1 MIPTLIPTVTP
12 AVTGPLTG
20 PIDTLR
26 LYETP
31 EGMDLALR
39 VAGPAPR
46 ALALLID
53 LVIRL
58 ALYAVLVP
66 LLVFSGTGMGLALLG
81 AFFLE
86 WLYPVVFEVQSG
98 ATPGKRALGLRVVHD
113 DGTPVALP
121 ASLIRN
127 LLRVV
132 DFLPL
137 FYGVG
142 LVSTLVDRDFRRL
155 GDLAAGTLVVHRRP
169 GPGRSA
175 PPLEAP
181 PVAPPPGLSLAT
193 QQALLAFR
201 ERAPR
206 LSPARRE
213 ELAETLLAALPWPAG
228 PRPRDAAATALV
240 GGYAAWLAQGRAGH

>member
-1 MIPTLIPTVTP
+1 M
-12 AVTGPLTG
+12 TG

-26 LYETP
+26 LHETP

-46 ALALLID
+46 ALALSVD

-58 ALYAVLVP
+58 ALSAVLVP

-86 WLYPVVFEVQSG
+86 WLYPVVFEVRSG

-113 DGTPVALP
+113 DGTPVGLP

-132 DFLPL
+132 DFLPA

-155 GDLAAGTLVVHRRP
+155 GDLAAGTLVVHQRR
-169 GPGRSA
+169 GLGRSAA
-175 PPLEAP
+175 PPLEALP
-181 PVAPPPGLSLAT
+181 AAPPPGLSLAT

-206 LSPARRE
+206 LSSARRA
-213 ELAETLLAALPWPAG
+213 ELAETLLAALPQPPG
-228 PRPRDAAATALV
+228 PSPRDGAATALV